1 MENKLACMVSA
12 NMGLGHHR
20 AIYPLNKFSADGVHF
35 FGESASTSDS
45 EKRIFTFFRN
55 TYEFFSRASKIPV
68 VGNCLFNLFEKF
80 QYISPYYPLRDQS
93 KATLQLKAVYS
104 LIRRGLG
111 RGICAKLASIKLPV
125 ITSFYAAALAVEE
138 LTDLPVY
145 CIICDADINRVWV
158 SKNPKSSRIVYF
170 APCEKAAGRLKQYGV
185 PDERI
190 FITGF
195 PLPEENIGGPS
206 MHILRRDLSERLV
219 RLDPSRKFRS
229 IHSSQIQNYI
239 GMDVQK
245 KELKDIITI
254 TYAVGGAGAQ
264 TEIAAQML
272 EGLVPLIRTGKI
284 RINLAAGV
292 RRKVYQFF
300 TTLTDKMGLYKDRS
314 VNIIYS
320 DDFEKYYKS
329 FNAVLRSTDILWTK
343 PSELSFYCG
352 LGLPVIMAPSIG
364 PHEASNRLWLQRVGA
379 GIQQED
385 AKYCGEWILDFLADG
400 SMAQAAWDGFLNA
413 RKLGTYKIK
422 EAIEKGT
429 ITSEI
434 LMQKMDLDGRSEY
447 SCVC

>member
-12 NMGLGHHR
+12 NMGLGHQR
-20 AIYPLNKFSADGVHF
+20 AIYPLNKFSAEEIHL
-35 FGESASTSDS
+35 FGEAASTTDS
-45 EKRIFTFFRN
+45 EKRLFMFFRK
-55 TYEFFSRASKIPV
+55 TYECLSKTSRIPII
-68 VGNCLFNLFEKF
+68 GNYLFNLFEKF

-93 KATLQLKAVYS
+93 RATLQVKALYS

-111 RGICAKLASIKLPV
+111 HGICSKLASIKLPV
-125 ITSFYAAALAVEE
+125 VTSFYAAALAIEE

-158 SKNPKSSRIVYF
+158 SKNPKSSRIKYF
-170 APCEKAAGRLKQYGV
+170 APCEKAAGRLRQYGV

-219 RLDPSRKFRS
+219 RLDPSMKFRA
-229 IHSSQIQNYI
+229 IHSSQIQDYI
-239 GMDVQK
+239 GMDAQT
-245 KELKDIITI
+245 KELRDSITI

-272 EGLVPLIRTGKI
+272 EGLVPLIRTGRI
-284 RINLAAGV
+284 RLNLAAGI
-292 RRKVYQFF
+292 RRRVYQYF
-300 TTLTDKMGLYKDRS
+300 TTLINKLGFYKDRR

-320 DDFEKYYKS
+320 EDFEKYYKS
-329 FNAVLRSTDILWTK
+329 FNAVLHSTDILWTK

-352 LGLPVIMAPSIG
+352 LGLPVVMAPSIG
-364 PHEASNRLWLQRVGA
+364 PHEVSNRRWLQGIGA

-413 RKLGTYKIK
+413 RKLGTYKIQ

-429 ITSEI
+429 ITEEI
-434 LMQKMDLDGRSEY
+434 LMQKMDLNFYMEKAN
-447 SCVC
+447 